1 MIVGKA
7 NYKGGVF
14 MTKKEKVSLN
24 VQDNDL
30 NNIETIKDTVKRLH
44 KKNKDDV
51 PKYLDNIKKE
61 KNIEEKEVAFDNEF
75 LKYML

>member
-1 MIVGKA
+1 
-7 NYKGGVF
+7 

-30 NNIETIKDTVKRLH
+30 NNIEIIKDTVKRLH

-61 KNIEEKEVAFDNEF
+61 KNIKEKEATFDNEF

>member
-1 MIVGKA
+1 
-7 NYKGGVF
+7 

-30 NNIETIKDTVKRLH
+30 NNIEIIKDTVKRLH
-44 KKNKDDV
+44 KKNKNDV

-61 KNIEEKEVAFDNEF
+61 NNVKEKEATFDNEF

>member
-1 MIVGKA
+1 
-7 NYKGGVF
+7 
-14 MTKKEKVSLN
+14 MTKEEKVSLN

-30 NNIETIKDTVKRLH
+30 NNIEIIKDTVKRLH

-51 PKYLDNIKKE
+51 PKYLDSIKKE
-61 KNIEEKEVAFDNEF
+61 NNIEEKEVSFDNEF

>member
-1 MIVGKA
+1 
-7 NYKGGVF
+7 

-30 NNIETIKDTVKRLH
+30 NNIEIIKDTVKRLH

-61 KNIEEKEVAFDNEF
+61 KNIKEKEVAFDNEF